1 MANIIAL
8 VTAIN
13 RHAAPEGQYR
23 IAGLAEVEGAPVDSQ
38 VSWELFANYD
48 AAVPTVNAACVVAAV
63 DAATAAGFSVLP
75 ADVKTLFG
83 AAVLG

>member
-23 IAGLAEVEGAPVDSQ
+23 IAGLAEVEGAPLDSQ
-38 VSWELFANYD
+38 VSWEVFASYA
-48 AAVPTVNAACVVAAV
+48 AAVPTINAACVTAAV
-63 DAATAAGFSVLP
+63 DAAVAAGFSVGP
-75 ADVKTLFG
+75 PDIKTLFG
-83 AAVLG
+83 AAVVG